1 MVVKVFTFVVTTGQP
16 FRHCGV
22 RFRSAPEVNAREF
35 LEKIRRLRVLVV
47 GDVCLDHWC
56 YYDPALSIPS
66 AETGI
71 PRLAVTHSELT
82 PGAAGTVANNLR
94 SLGAHVSVLGLIGQ
108 DGHGYELA
116 RCLTE
121 RGIESQ
127 LVIQEHSVPTFTY
140 TKVINEASGV
150 EDKPRVD
157 FVFSGDIPG
166 QVEERICDVLVR
178 HAPSFDLICVS
189 DQAETE
195 RGGVITA
202 AVRERLSGLASGGL
216 LVWVDSR
223 RRIELFQRMFLKMN
237 KEEALAA
244 LQRSQCET
252 AESLRAHTEAPALFI
267 TRGGEGVDI
276 VSENGLEHIETR
288 RMKNPVNIC
297 GAGDSFTVGAASAL
311 AIGATGAMA
320 ARLGHLVASVT
331 IMKKGTGVALPG
343 ELMEAERNQG
353 TATEQELKQ
362 E

>member
-1 MVVKVFTFVVTTGQP
+1 M
-16 FRHCGV
+16 
-22 RFRSAPEVNAREF
+22 NAREF
-35 LEKIRRLRVLVV
+35 LEKISRLRVLVA

-71 PRLAVTHSELT
+71 PRIAVTRSEST

-94 SLGAHVSVLGLIGQ
+94 SLGAHVSVLGVIGE

-116 RCLTE
+116 HALTK

-127 LVIQEHSVPTFTY
+127 LVIRERSVPTFTY
-140 TKVINEASGV
+140 TKLINGASGV
-150 EDKPRVD
+150 EDRPRVD
-157 FVFSGDIPG
+157 FVLPRDIPE
-166 QVEERICDVLVR
+166 QAEEQICNVLVQ
-178 HAPSFDLICVS
+178 HAPGFDLICVS

-202 AVRERLSGLASGGL
+202 AVRERLSGLAHGGL

-223 RRIELFQRMFLKMN
+223 RRIELFRRAILKMN
-237 KEEALAA
+237 EEEAIAA
-244 LQRSQCET
+244 LQRSQCEGG
-252 AESLRAHTEAPALFI
+252 ENLRARTEAPALFI

-288 RMKNPVNIC
+288 RMKNPVDIC
-297 GAGDSFTVGAASAL
+297 GAGDSFTAGAASAL
-311 AIGATGAMA
+311 AMGATRAMA

-331 IMKKGTGVALPG
+331 IMKQGTGVALPV
-343 ELMEAERNQG
+343 ELMEAERNQAI
-353 TATEQELKQ
+353 ATKQ